1 MRGGEA
7 RRTAT
12 ISAQSGATQLQTANL
27 TLMPV
32 TFVGTFDQF
41 E

>member
-12 ISAQSGATQLQTANL
+12 KSAQSGTTPLQTANL
-27 TLMPV
+27 ALMPI
-32 TFVGTFDQF
+32 TFVGAFDQF